1 MYRKKF
7 IKNFPY
13 ITKYP
18 VKELLDINISDNTSP
33 EFGHETSQ
41 RPLKDALKKRKVLA
55 LTSHPGYMKLYYKQ
69 SVPLHRG
76 FF

>member
-41 RPLKDALKKRKVLA
+41 RPLKDALKKPSAKHGRFSL
-55 LTSHPGYMKLYYKQ
+55 LDLIRDT
-69 SVPLHRG
+69 
-76 FF
+76 